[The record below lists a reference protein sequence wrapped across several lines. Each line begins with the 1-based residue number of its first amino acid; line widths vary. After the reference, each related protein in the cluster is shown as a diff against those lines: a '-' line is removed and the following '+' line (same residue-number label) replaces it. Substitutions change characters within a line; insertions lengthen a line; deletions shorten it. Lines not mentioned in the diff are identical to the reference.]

1 MFAPGAGRMIG
12 PPALVALFLALV
24 LAFGSLSGVAVGGLA
39 LALALALALSG
50 FFAIFF
56 RDPERTPG
64 AGIVSA
70 ADGRVRAIET
80 VEGRLR
86 ISVFMNVTDV
96 HVNRLP
102 LDATVTE
109 IAEGGTGFR
118 AAYLPA
124 AEHNVRRHYR
134 LGTALG
140 PVEVVQITG
149 VLARRLVSFVRPG
162 HAGRKGERFGMIV
175 LGSRVDVLL
184 PAARAEAVVAVGDR
198 VRAGETPIAR
208 ERP

>member
-1 MFAPGAGRMIG
+1 MIG
-12 PPALVALFLALV
+12 PPAVVAAFLALV
-24 LAFGSLSGVAVGGLA
+24 LAVGELPGAAFGAVAAALAVALGLA
-39 LALALALALSG
+39 V

-56 RDPERTPG
+56 RDPERKPG
-64 AGIVSA
+64 EGIVSA

-80 VEGRLR
+80 SDGRLR

-102 LDATVTE
+102 IDATVD
-109 IAEGGTGFR
+109 AVSEGGSGFR
-118 AAYLPA
+118 AAYRPD
-124 AEHNVRRHYR
+124 AERNVQRRYR
-134 LGTALG
+134 LATALG

-149 VLARRLVSFVRPG
+149 VFARRLVAFVRPG
-162 HAGRKGERFGMIV
+162 QAGRKGERFGMIV

-184 PAARAEAVVAVGDR
+184 PAARAVPAVAVGDR

-208 ERP
+208 ERS